1 MGSDRERFPQK
12 RPSIREFSND
22 PELNC
27 IVASLNCLNRGYTIT
42 AANHVLIVDLEYSP
56 EATDQAG
63 DRVHRPGQTK
73 DVYVQVLLSRDT
85 IDPVMWEVVT
95 QKAEAIRHAIDGKAR
110 FLDVA
115 EILQKATGDVQ
126 LEIARRLERISLMP
140 VPQPVLD
147 LEAAAGSVAANVVLF
162 PVIAPIPVEPAE
174 PFAPLVQLVRT
185 KPVQLA
191 LFGSML

>member
-1 MGSDRERFPQK
+1 VPTKKRFGLIQ
-12 RPSIREFSND
+12 EFSRD
-22 PELNC
+22 PALHC

-42 AANHVLIVDLEYSP
+42 AANHVLLVDLEYSP

-73 DVYVQVLLSRDT
+73 PVYVQVLLSRDT
-85 IDPVMWEVVT
+85 IDQIMWEVVT

-115 EILQKATGDVQ
+115 EILQRATGDVQ
-126 LEIARRLERISLMP
+126 LEIARRLERITLLP
-140 VPQPVLD
+140 VPQMVIG
-147 LEAAAGSVAANVVLF
+147 LEALPDSLENVLPF
-162 PVIAPIPVEPAE
+162 PLSSPVGGAPE
-174 PFAPLVQLVRT
+174 PLVALAQLPRT
-185 KPVQLA
+185 KPVQLV

>member
-1 MGSDRERFPQK
+1 MISPEPTEKRFGLIQ
-12 RPSIREFSND
+12 EFTKN

-42 AANHVLIVDLEYSP
+42 AANHVLLVDLEYSP

-63 DRVHRPGQTK
+63 DRAHRRGQTR

-85 IDPVMWEVVT
+85 IDQIMWEVVT

-126 LEIARRLERISLMP
+126 LEIARRLERISLLPM
-140 VPQPVLD
+140 PQPVID
-147 LEAAAGSVAANVVLF
+147 LEAAAGSLAENVVLF
-162 PVIAPIPVEPAE
+162 PVVPPLPIEAREPL
-174 PFAPLVQLVRT
+174 APLAQLPRT